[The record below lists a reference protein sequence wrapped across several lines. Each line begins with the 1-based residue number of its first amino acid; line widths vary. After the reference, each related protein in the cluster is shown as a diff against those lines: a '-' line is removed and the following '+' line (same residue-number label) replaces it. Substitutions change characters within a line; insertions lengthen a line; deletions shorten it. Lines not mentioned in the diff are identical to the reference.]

1 MDINSFNRVC
11 IVGFA
16 KTGVSLAEL
25 LLSLKKTV
33 KVTDLRQEESF
44 DPVLIDK
51 FRQKGVEFDFKANN
65 QEFVKDCELIVLS
78 PGVDTY
84 NCFFIEAANKL
95 KIPCVGEIELCCC
108 RTAMNLRSG

>member
-65 QEFVKDCELIVLS
+65 CIADFEL
-78 PGVDTY
+78 D
-84 NCFFIEAANKL
+84 
-95 KIPCVGEIELCCC
+95 
-108 RTAMNLRSG
+108 